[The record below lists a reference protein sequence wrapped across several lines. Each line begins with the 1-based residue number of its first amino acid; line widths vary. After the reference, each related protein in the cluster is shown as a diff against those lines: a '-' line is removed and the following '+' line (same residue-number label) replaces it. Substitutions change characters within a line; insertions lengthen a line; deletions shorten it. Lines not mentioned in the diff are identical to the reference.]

1 VKSIIRA
8 AASVALR
15 FPVMDESF
23 NVGAQRAYSFLINYS
38 KVEWERERKKKR
50 ERESVSELI
59 NGNEMYEFL
68 HKNQNENFLYYLA
81 YRIAMLSIFNID
93 DKILMQNPRFL
104 IGWSLETSTLL
115 CDSSL

>member
-1 VKSIIRA
+1 
-8 AASVALR
+8 
-15 FPVMDESF
+15 
-23 NVGAQRAYSFLINYS
+23 
-38 KVEWERERKKKR
+38 
-50 ERESVSELI
+50 
-59 NGNEMYEFL
+59 MYEFL